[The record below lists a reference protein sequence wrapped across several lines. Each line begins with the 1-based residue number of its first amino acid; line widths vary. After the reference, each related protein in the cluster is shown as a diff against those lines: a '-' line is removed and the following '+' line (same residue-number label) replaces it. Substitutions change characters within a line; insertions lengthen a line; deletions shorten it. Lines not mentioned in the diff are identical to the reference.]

1 MSSSSLV
8 QSLMNAEQDTRT
20 CERHGEYQSTHIQ
33 FGETDQWS
41 GCPACA
47 EEKQQ
52 AEQAENLK
60 AYRKEV
66 TQRRLEARIGYAA
79 MPPRFAN
86 KHFDSYRAETD
97 QQKKYLENCQQYA
110 INFPENLAN
119 GDGLMLLGNPG
130 TGKTHLAV
138 AALNYVIQHHG
149 EVGLYTTAARMFRR
163 IKDTYSSGEE
173 TESQAIKAFASPS
186 LLVLDEIGV
195 SFGSDS
201 ELNYLFDIMN
211 ERYEQC
217 LPTIVV
223 SNVQPGELGQW
234 MGDRVVDRLRE
245 CSKLMVFSWESARRE
260 LGKNGNAGGNH
271 GAE

>member
-1 MSSSSLV
+1 MSSN
-8 QSLMNAEQDTRT
+8 SLMDSVLNAATVNVI
-20 CERHGEYQSTHIQ
+20 CEKHGEYESRHIL
-33 FGETDQWS
+33 FGKTDTWS
-41 GCPACA
+41 GCPDCA
-47 EEKQQ
+47 EEKRIE
-52 AEQAENLK
+52 EQNKEFEANRK
-60 AYRKEV
+60 AAAQY
-66 TQRRLEARIGYAA
+66 RLEKRIGYVG

-86 KHFDSYRAETD
+86 KNFDSYRAETD

-110 INFPENLAN
+110 ENFPQNLKDGN
-119 GDGLMLLGNPG
+119 GLMLLGNPG

-138 AALNYVIQHHG
+138 ATLNHVIQHHG
-149 EVGLYTTAARMFRR
+149 EAGLYTTAARMFRR
-163 IKDTYSSGEE
+163 IKDTYSSSDE
-173 TESQAIKAFASPS
+173 TESQAIQAFASPA

-223 SNVQPGELGQW
+223 SNVQPAELGQW

-260 LGKNGNAGGNH
+260 LGRGVA
-271 GAE
+271 

>member
-1 MSSSSLV
+1 MSSNNLV
-8 QSLMNAEQDTRT
+8 SAIDNAEKATAV
-20 CERHGEYQSTHIQ
+20 CEKHGEYESMHIVY
-33 FGETDQWS
+33 GNTDTWT
-41 GCPACA
+41 GCRECSD
-47 EEKQQ
+47 EKVQ
-52 AEQAENLK
+52 ADQAREFEQN
-60 AYRKEV
+60 RKIAA
-66 TQRRLEARIGYAA
+66 QKRLEARIGYAG

-110 INFPENLAN
+110 HDFPQHLES

-138 AALNYVIQHHG
+138 ATLNHVIQHHG

-163 IKDTYSSGEE
+163 IKDTYKLGEE
-173 TESQAIKAFASPS
+173 TESQAIQAFASPS

-217 LPTIVV
+217 LPTIIV

-234 MGDRVVDRLRE
+234 VGDRVVDRLRE
-245 CSKLMVFSWESARRE
+245 CSKLMVFNWESARRE
-260 LGKNGNAGGNH
+260 LGRSA
-271 GAE
+271 

>member
-1 MSSSSLV
+1 MSSNNLV
-8 QSLMNAEQDTRT
+8 SAIDNAEKATAV
-20 CERHGEYQSTHIQ
+20 CEKHGEYESMHIVY
-33 FGETDQWS
+33 GNTDTWT
-41 GCPACA
+41 GCRECSD
-47 EEKQQ
+47 EKVQ
-52 AEQAENLK
+52 ADQAREFEQNRK
-60 AYRKEV
+60 AAAQY
-66 TQRRLEARIGYAA
+66 RLEKRIGYAG

-86 KHFDSYRAETD
+86 KSFDSYRAETD

-110 INFPENLAN
+110 HDFPKHLKS

-138 AALNYVIQHHG
+138 ATLNHVIQHHG
-149 EVGLYTTAARMFRR
+149 EAGLYTTAARMFRR
-163 IKDTYSSGEE
+163 IKDTYKSGEE
-173 TESQAIKAFASPS
+173 TESQAIQAFASPS

-217 LPTIVV
+217 LPTIIV

-234 MGDRVVDRLRE
+234 VGDRVVDRLRE
-245 CSKLMVFSWESARRE
+245 CSKLMVFNWESARRE
-260 LGKNGNAGGNH
+260 LGRSA
-271 GAE
+271 

>member
-1 MSSSSLV
+1 MSSNSLA
-8 QSLMNAEQDTRT
+8 SALMDAEQATHV
-20 CERHGEYQSTHIQ
+20 CERHGEYSSMHIVY
-33 FGETDQWS
+33 GDTDKWS
-41 GCPACA
+41 GCPRCADEISMAKQA
-47 EEKQQ
+47 EEFE
-52 AEQAENLK
+52 ANRK
-60 AYRKEV
+60 AAAQY
-66 TQRRLEARIGYAA
+66 RLEKRIGYAA

-86 KHFDSYRAETD
+86 KNFDSYRAETD

-110 INFPENLAN
+110 ENFPQNLKDGN
-119 GDGLMLLGNPG
+119 GLMLLGNPG

-138 AALNYVIQHHG
+138 ATLNYVIQHHG
-149 EVGLYTTAARMFRR
+149 ESGLYTTAARMFRR
-163 IKDTYSSGEE
+163 IKDTYSSGDE
-173 TESQAIKAFASPS
+173 TESQAIQAFASPA

-223 SNVQPGELGQW
+223 SNVQPADLGQW

-260 LGKNGNAGGNH
+260 LGRGVA
-271 GAE
+271 